1 VLSQPPL
8 ARLRWAFLALGAALL
23 VAVGLPLHSALS
35 RLDEQRLIRHRM
47 VAERVFDEA
56 EREVSSLL
64 QLEAKR
70 PSDAYDAQ
78 DTDPDNWA
86 PFVVG
91 YYRREPELR
100 LVAEDALP
108 PARRARVRAVVSSV
122 RTVLDAVTESTA
134 SQKDADGDAVSDEHA
149 RSSPDV
155 LRQLNRGVKVRERR
169 QRQLTRSFRVV
180 PTGEG
185 TLVIERAS
193 SSFDRREGFVLDS
206 AALVSSIQG
215 WVLSAQGLDAVA
227 ALSIEPRADGADRRS
242 YDFSHRLAPPF
253 ESQHISL
260 RLSRLDDEDAG
271 STLYGLAALL
281 ATAAVGGLFALYR
294 MVAVQLTFAERRDN
308 FVSAVTHELKTPL
321 TAIRMY
327 GEMLRDGMVQDE
339 TARRE
344 YYAIITAEGERL
356 TRLINNVMEHA
367 RLRRGS
373 RPMQLVR
380 ADAGAVVREVIEVMA
395 PHLAREGFRVEVEV
409 AADLPEAHLDVDAFK
424 QVLFNVIDNA
434 IKYGR
439 SGDASVLQVACSHE
453 AGEVLVRV
461 RDFGPGIA
469 EHQLELVFEPFFRG
483 EHELTRRHQGTG
495 IGLSL
500 VRELVG
506 QMNGGVQGHNR
517 RPGLEIRIALGA
529 A

>member
-1 VLSQPPL
+1 VLSQPSL
-8 ARLRWAFLALGAALL
+8 APLRWAFLALGAALL
-23 VAVGLPLHSALS
+23 MAVGLPLHSALS

-56 EREVSSLL
+56 EREVSSVL

-91 YYRREPELR
+91 YYRREPELHI
-100 LVAEDALP
+100 VAEDALP
-108 PARRARVRAVVSSV
+108 EERSARVRAAVASV
-122 RTVLDAVTESTA
+122 RAVLDAAPVSAA
-134 SQKDADGDAVSDEHA
+134 SPADAATDEHI

-169 QRQLTRSFRVV
+169 ERQLTRSFRVV
-180 PTGEG
+180 PAGGG
-185 TLVIERAS
+185 TLVIERLS
-193 SSFDRREGFVLDS
+193 PSFDRREGFVLDS
-206 AALVSSIQG
+206 TALVSAIQS

-227 ALSIEPRADGADRRS
+227 TLSTKPPAAGAGRRF

-260 RLSRLDDEDAG
+260 RLSRLDDEDAT

-281 ATAAVGGLFALYR
+281 ATAAVVGLFALYR
-294 MVAVQLTFAERRDN
+294 MVAVQLAFAERRDN

-380 ADAGAVVREVIEVMA
+380 ADAGAVVREVMDVMA
-395 PHLAREGFRVEVEV
+395 PHLAREGFRIEVLV
-409 AADLPEAHLDVDAFK
+409 APDLPEAQLDVDAFK
-424 QVLFNVIDNA
+424 QVLFNVLDNA

-439 SGDASVLQVACSHE
+439 GGDAGVLHVACSHE
-453 AGEVLVRV
+453 AGEVLVCV
-461 RDFGPGIA
+461 RDFGPGVA
-469 EHQLELVFEPFFRG
+469 EHHLKLMFEPFFRG
-483 EHELTRRHQGTG
+483 EDELTRRHQGTG

-506 QMNGGVQGHNR
+506 QMNGCVQGHNR
-517 RPGLEIRIALGA
+517 RPGLEIRIALA
-529 A
+529 AA

>member
-1 VLSQPPL
+1 MLNQPRL

-23 VAVGLPLHSALS
+23 IAVGLPLHSALS

-56 EREVSSLL
+56 EREVSSVL

-70 PSDAYDAQ
+70 PSDAYDGQ
-78 DTDPDNWA
+78 DTDPSNWA

-91 YYRREPELR
+91 YYRREPELNI
-100 LVAEDALP
+100 VAEDALP
-108 PARRARVRAVVSSV
+108 PERIARVRTAVASV
-122 RTVLDAVTESTA
+122 RAILDALPVPATSP
-134 SQKDADGDAVSDEHA
+134 ADTDVDPTDDEHI

-180 PTGEG
+180 PAGDG

-193 SSFDRREGFVLDS
+193 PSDDRREGFVLDS
-206 AALVSSIQG
+206 AALVSAIQS

-227 ALSIEPRADGADRRS
+227 ALSTKPRAAGADRRS
-242 YDFSHRLAPPF
+242 YDFSHRLAAPL
-253 ESQHISL
+253 ESQQISL

-281 ATAAVGGLFALYR
+281 ATAAVVGLFALYR

-339 TARRE
+339 TTRRE
-344 YYAIITAEGERL
+344 YYGIITAEGERL

-367 RLRRGS
+367 RLRRGI

-380 ADAGAVVREVIEVMA
+380 ADAGALVREVVDVMA
-395 PHLAREGFRVEVEV
+395 PHLAREGFRVDVLV
-409 AADLPEAHLDVDAFK
+409 APGLPEAHLDLDAFK
-424 QVLFNVIDNA
+424 QVLFNVLDNA

-439 SGDASVLQVACSHE
+439 SAEASVLRIACSHE
-453 AGEVLVRV
+453 AGEVLVCV

-469 EHQLELVFEPFFRG
+469 EHQVKLVFEPFFRG
-483 EHELTRRHQGTG
+483 EDELTRRHQGTG

-500 VRELVG
+500 VRELVC
-506 QMNGGVQGHNR
+506 QMNGSVQGHNR
-517 RPGLEIRIALGA
+517 RPGLEIRIALSA